1 MEYWYLWVAFA
12 VLCVI
17 TVLVLRKASKAM
29 RLHNDGQKKIY
40 EEIDRLKVLKEK
52 YKNADAEVIEAAEP
66 RELLGGAYAVLQ
78 SALER
83 DENPD
88 TLFAVLPESCRY
100 TYTLYCFVEDTEAQ
114 GLTFFFKNNGHTLL
128 QYAVGALEAVRQE
141 GLAALVRAEYAMLD
155 ENNEAVSLD
164 AAKFEKFDAD
174 FRKIYDAEAL
184 MDSVKQYIF
193 THREEI
199 LG

>member
-12 VLCVI
+12 ALCAI

-40 EEIDRLKVLKEK
+40 EEIEHLKVLKEK
-52 YKNADAEVIEAAEP
+52 YKNADAGVIEAAEP

-88 TLFAVLPESCRY
+88 ALFAVLPEPCRY
-100 TYTLYCFVEDTEAQ
+100 TYTLYCFIEDTEAQ
-114 GLTFFFKNNGHTLL
+114 GLTYFFKNNGHTLL

-141 GLAALVRAEYAMLD
+141 GLAALVRAEYAMFD
-155 ENNEAVSLD
+155 ENNEDVSLD
-164 AAKFEKFDAD
+164 TAKFEKFDAD
-174 FRKIYDAEAL
+174 FQKIYDAGAL
-184 MDSVKQYIF
+184 TNSVKQYIF
-193 THREEI
+193 THHEEI

>member
-40 EEIDRLKVLKEK
+40 EEIERLKVLKEK

-88 TLFAVLPESCRY
+88 ALFVNDLTWLWVTNIGVSEQRASIAF
-100 TYTLYCFVEDTEAQ
+100 LYHQ
-114 GLTFFFKNNGHTLL
+114 PSKRS
-128 QYAVGALEAVRQE
+128 Q
-141 GLAALVRAEYAMLD
+141 
-155 ENNEAVSLD
+155 
-164 AAKFEKFDAD
+164 
-174 FRKIYDAEAL
+174 I
-184 MDSVKQYIF
+184 
-193 THREEI
+193 
-199 LG
+199 